1 MLAVPDQ
8 EVSGRHLLITWDIDA
23 TAWMVAD
30 VGSLNGSLLNGY
42 SISKSYRQ
50 PGEPYRLR
58 NGDVLQ
64 LGSTTHIGVAYV
76 GRRLLPTELHA
87 APVVVPDKGVVQEG
101 SEGSVAT
108 GGPPALLSGS
118 TLVQPR
124 SAACLGELFKAPALG
139 VEGACCQQ
147 TGVEHRR
154 RQQVG
159 CVLCKAP
166 CGCFCK
172 RCYAMY

>member
-1 MLAVPDQ
+1 MLAVLDQ
-8 EVSGRHLLITWDIDA
+8 EVSSRHLRITWDVDA
-23 TAWMVAD
+23 AAWMVAD

-42 SISKSYRQ
+42 SISKADKQ

-64 LGSTTHIGVAYV
+64 LGSSTHIAVAYV
-76 GRRLLPTELHA
+76 GRKLLPTELHA
-87 APVVVPDKGVVQEG
+87 APVVVPEKAVQEG
-101 SEGSVAT
+101 SEVSAVT
-108 GGPPALLSGS
+108 GALQSGS

-124 SAACLGELFKAPALG
+124 SAACLGELFKAPLLG

-154 RQQVG
+154 RQQVSATHVG
-159 CVLCKAP
+159 DVTVI
-166 CGCFCK
+166 
-172 RCYAMY
+172 YTQ